1 MCDPISA
8 MAVAAGAAGSGINAY
23 ETNRTQKA
31 MTNARNA
38 ATQAELER
46 QRAYQA
52 QSGAEFDKAVGNFS
66 AENQAQRLT
75 NEQARVGDAFAQNA
89 PTAEMVG
96 QIGTGGAPRVVQA
109 EETRV
114 LGDSFT
120 KGAERNKNA
129 AKLAGWD
136 QRAFGNKLD
145 LNQSGRNLDLTA
157 DLSRT
162 SAAVGGLEQNAAYK
176 NAFRPNSGI
185 GDLLQFAGQIGGYQ
199 AGKGGFKVPGATGN
213 AMPAYNPN
221 VTGGLY

>member
-1 MCDPISA
+1 MCDPMTIGSL
-8 MAVAAGAAGSGINAY
+8 AVGAAGSGVNAY

-38 ATQAELER
+38 ATAAELER
-46 QRAYQA
+46 QRAFQA
-52 QSGAEFDKAVGNFS
+52 TSGAEFDKAVGNFS
-66 AENQAQRLT
+66 ADNQAQRLT
-75 NEQARVGDAFAQNA
+75 NEQTRVGDAFQQNA

-96 QIGTGGAPRVVQA
+96 SIGTTGAPRVVQA
-109 EETRV
+109 EETRT

-120 KGAERNKNA
+120 KGAQRNQNA

-145 LNQSGRNLDLTA
+145 LNQSGRNIDLTSDFA
-157 DLSRT
+157 KT

-185 GDLLQFAGQIGGYQ
+185 GDLLSFAGQVGGYQ
-199 AGKGGFKVPGATGN
+199 AGKGMKLPIGGPGN